1 MKTLLKEK
9 QMSEK
14 TESLTLSMSP
24 ADLTVIA
31 SAMEKN
37 VTTLQEEFSALEKRA
52 LVIKQEIDRQNAMLA
67 VMKAKLAE

>member
-1 MKTLLKEK
+1 
-9 QMSEK
+9 MSEK

>member
-1 MKTLLKEK
+1 
-9 QMSEK
+9 MSEK
-14 TESLTLSMSP
+14 TEPLTLSMSP

-37 VTTLQEEFSALEKRA
+37 VLSLQAEFSALEKRA
-52 LVIKQEIDRQNAMLA
+52 GVIKQEIDRQNAMLT